1 MIMKKSALAIACS
14 TLLAVMSFQTF
25 ASNASDFVDDASA
38 KGIAEI
44 EGGKLALEKGQS
56 ADVKKFAQQ
65 MIDDHTAANA
75 KLKALAAQKKL
86 EVADDAELMS
96 KAKEMILK
104 LRDGESFD
112 KAYANNQVVAH
123 EQTIELFRK
132 QAEKGEDADL
142 KAFAKTTLPKL
153 EGHLKM
159 AKDLSAAHGGDAHK
173 E

>member
-1 MIMKKSALAIACS
+1 MTMKKSAIAVACGA
-14 TLLAVMSFQTF
+14 LLTALSYQTF
-25 ASNASDFVDDASA
+25 ASDASDFVDDASA

-65 MIDDHTAANA
+65 MIDDHTAANE
-75 KLKALAAQKKL
+75 KLKALAAAKKL
-86 EVADDAELMS
+86 DVADDAELMS
-96 KAKEMILK
+96 KAKELILK
-104 LRDGESFD
+104 LREGESFD

-123 EQTIELFRK
+123 EQTIELFRD
-132 QAEKGEDADL
+132 QAEKGEDAEL

>member
-1 MIMKKSALAIACS
+1 MILKKSV
-14 TLLAVMSFQTF
+14 LAVACGALLTAISLNSF
-25 ASNASDFVDDASA
+25 ASDASDFVDDASA

-65 MIDDHTAANA
+65 MIEEHTATNE
-75 KLKALAAQKKL
+75 KLKALATRKKL

-96 KAKEMILK
+96 KAKELILK
-104 LRDGESFD
+104 LREGESFD

-132 QAEKGEDADL
+132 QSAEGEDAEL
-142 KAFAKTTLPKL
+142 KALATSTLPKL
-153 EGHLKM
+153 ESHLKM
-159 AKDLSAAHGGDAHK
+159 AKELSAAHGGDAHK